1 MADDAVLY
9 KMVGPVLIKQ
19 TKAEVNGTVTE
30 RLKFVNAEM
39 YVYHSA
45 VPTPQMRSIQAH
57 GKQFSRIRPFVR
69 FQPSMRTD

>member
-19 TKAEVNGTVTE
+19 TKAEVAGTVTE

-39 YVYHSA
+39 YVYLFIASIS
-45 VPTPQMRSIQAH
+45 QMNAIVVH
-57 GKQFSRIRPFVR
+57 GKHISRIRPFQH
-69 FQPSMRTD
+69 F